1 MSKKLN
7 TWYNSKRKWLYLS
20 KIKIKVYIKSKS
32 ENYVYEGKA
41 IKSKNQITY
50 IDKYVLTKIKL
61 DEIVEIY
68 RKKDYELKIKLKEG
82 IVLDGTYKNKY
93 GIVDIKTLAKKIN
106 IEENK
111 LKIIYDLIIDE
122 HLIDTFTYNLEYSID
137 R

>member
-1 MSKKLN
+1 M
-7 TWYNSKRKWLYLS
+7 S

-61 DEIVEIY
+61 DKIVEIY

-82 IVLDGTYKNKY
+82 IPLEGKLKNKY
-93 GIVDIKTLAKKIN
+93 GTVDIKTLAKTIK

-111 LKIIYDLIIDE
+111 IKIVYDLIIDE